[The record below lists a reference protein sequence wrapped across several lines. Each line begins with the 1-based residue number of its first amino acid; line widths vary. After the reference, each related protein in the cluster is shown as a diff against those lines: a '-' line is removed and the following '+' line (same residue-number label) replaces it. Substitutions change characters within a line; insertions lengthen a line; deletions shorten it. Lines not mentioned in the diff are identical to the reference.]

1 MWWGYYTSYYLL
13 IPAILFTFYA
23 QAKVSSNFKRYSKVR
38 NDRNL
43 TGAQAARMVLD
54 ANGLRDVQIE
64 TVRGSL
70 TDHYDPRGRVLRL
83 SETVCNV
90 NSIAAVS
97 VACHEAGHALQH
109 AQNYVPLKIRNGIV
123 PVVNLASNLCWPLAI
138 IGIILLGNGSY
149 IGDTLFNIAVIAM
162 LAVILFHAVTL
173 PVEFNASRR
182 ALQQMEELGIVDDME
197 LPGAKKVLRAAAMT
211 YVAALATAIANLLR
225 LLNLPET
232 VLELLKSGFLTTGHA
247 KVVLGLPTPELQE
260 QAAQIIADNQLNVR
274 QAEALCKKLAKPPKA
289 PAEPA
294 PIDTLPVEV
303 EESLKEV
310 LGSEVNVAYH
320 GGKGKLTVH
329 FYSDEQLKAFAN
341 LLGKYQQ

>member
-23 QAKVSSNFKRYSKVR
+23 QAKVSSNFRRYSRIR

-90 NSIAAVS
+90 NSVAAVS
-97 VACHEAGHALQH
+97 VARHEAGHALQH

-225 LLNLPET
+225 L
-232 VLELLKSGFLTTGHA
+232 
-247 KVVLGLPTPELQE
+247 
-260 QAAQIIADNQLNVR
+260 
-274 QAEALCKKLAKPPKA
+274 
-289 PAEPA
+289 
-294 PIDTLPVEV
+294 
-303 EESLKEV
+303 
-310 LGSEVNVAYH
+310 
-320 GGKGKLTVH
+320 
-329 FYSDEQLKAFAN
+329 FAIRGN
-341 LLGKYQQ
+341 RD

>member
-225 LLNLPET
+225 L
-232 VLELLKSGFLTTGHA
+232 
-247 KVVLGLPTPELQE
+247 
-260 QAAQIIADNQLNVR
+260 
-274 QAEALCKKLAKPPKA
+274 
-289 PAEPA
+289 
-294 PIDTLPVEV
+294 
-303 EESLKEV
+303 
-310 LGSEVNVAYH
+310 
-320 GGKGKLTVH
+320 
-329 FYSDEQLKAFAN
+329 FAIRGN
-341 LLGKYQQ
+341 RD

>member
-23 QAKVSSNFKRYSKVR
+23 QAKVSSNFRRYSRIR

-90 NSIAAVS
+90 NSVAAVS

-225 LLNLPET
+225 LLAIRGNR
-232 VLELLKSGFLTTGHA
+232 
-247 KVVLGLPTPELQE
+247 
-260 QAAQIIADNQLNVR
+260 D
-274 QAEALCKKLAKPPKA
+274 
-289 PAEPA
+289 
-294 PIDTLPVEV
+294 
-303 EESLKEV
+303 
-310 LGSEVNVAYH
+310 
-320 GGKGKLTVH
+320 
-329 FYSDEQLKAFAN
+329 
-341 LLGKYQQ
+341 